1 DGTQTNRRPAARS
14 PAGGVPYAP
23 DPIWKKK
30 NKNPAEKKINLGSK
44 SSLLLPKHGCKQL
57 SHCTTSTIANCFAVH
72 ASADYNAKRSA
83 QCVSNAQNQHEQRA
97 KQQEIRAD

>member
-1 DGTQTNRRPAARS
+1 MDGTQTNRRPAARS

-57 SHCTTSTIANCFAVH
+57 SHCTTSTIANCFAV
-72 ASADYNAKRSA
+72 DYNAKRSA